1 MRYHRQ
7 EYLDHLLQRGSQRE
21 ILVELFGPLIG
32 LEEEW
37 RAQGASEDELSLDAF
52 AFDSVETVWLGDTG
66 IRGDIKPRTL
76 EESAKHELKIDE
88 LGRRMRLIKGSA
100 TIALPE
106 SFPVATID
114 DWQRIRPWLADAI
127 TRTDADHLAQAARRR
142 EAGALTLLSMPG
154 GYDLPRQLMGDEEAC
169 IAFLDEPELICD
181 MLEAAAD
188 MVCAVIDRVS
198 VVCPVDFLHVH
209 EDFAGRSGPL
219 IGPSQIEEFLQPYY
233 RRIWDRAREAGAEV
247 FSIDS
252 DGNINP
258 VIEPLMACGI
268 NQLYPMEP
276 AAGMDIATVRTRHPD
291 LILKGGIDKH
301 VLRKDKEAIRQELEL
316 KLQPTLRGGGTVFGL
331 DHRIPNGT
339 PLDNYRYYVSTA
351 REMLNLP
358 PVETMP
364 KCHWQRMAF

>member
-1 MRYHRQ
+1 M
-7 EYLDHLLQRGSQRE
+7 
-21 ILVELFGPLIG
+21 
-32 LEEEW
+32 
-37 RAQGASEDELSLDAF
+37 
-52 AFDSVETVWLGDTG
+52 ETVWLADTG
-66 IRGDIKPRTL
+66 VRGDIEPRTL
-76 EESAKHELKIDE
+76 EESAGHALKIDS
-88 LGRRMRLIKGSA
+88 LGRKMRLIKSSA

-106 SFPVATID
+106 SFPVDDMD
-114 DWQRIRPWLADAI
+114 DWQRIRHWLADAPG
-127 TRTDADHLAQAARRR
+127 RTDAHHLAKAAGRR
-142 EAGALTLLSMPG
+142 EAGALTMLAMPG

-169 IAFLDEPELICD
+169 MAFIDEAELISD

-198 VVCPVDFLHVH
+198 AICPLDYLHVH

-219 IGPSQIEEFLQPYY
+219 IGPSQIREFLQPYY

-258 VIEPLMACGI
+258 IIDALIDCGI
-268 NQLYPMEP
+268 NQIYPIEP
-276 AAGMDIATVRTRHPD
+276 AAGMDPVEIRQRYPK

-301 VLRKDKEAIRQELEL
+301 VLRQDRDAIRHELEY
-316 KLQPTLRGGGTVFGL
+316 KLQAALRGGGMIFGL

-339 PLDNYRYYVSTA
+339 PLSNYRYYVATA

-358 PVETMP
+358 PTESMP
-364 KCHWQRMAF
+364 KCPWRRMAF